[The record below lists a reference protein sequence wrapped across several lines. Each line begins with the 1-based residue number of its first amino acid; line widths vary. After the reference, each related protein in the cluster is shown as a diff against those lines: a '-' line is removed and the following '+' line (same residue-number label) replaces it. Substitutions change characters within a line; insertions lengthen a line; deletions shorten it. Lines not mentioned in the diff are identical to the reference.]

1 MRPIKFRS
9 WNGKNFEYFNNGKCD
24 CAFGWGEAQQ
34 FTGLVDKHGVEIYEG
49 DLIQLGKINGKPF
62 YGEVIFD
69 NAEDF
74 GVPCFCILSQEGH
87 KEVFFDVGDEPR
99 VWFEVI
105 GNIYEHSHLLD
116 S

>member
-1 MRPIKFRS
+1 MRSIKFRS

-34 FTGLVDKHGVEIYEG
+34 FTGLVDKQGVEIYEG
-49 DLIQLGKINGKPF
+49 DIVDYYDEWKEEKGR
-62 YGEVIFD
+62 
-69 NAEDF
+69 
-74 GVPCFCILSQEGH
+74 CIEYTIECGAFTIGDSGLHFSELNLEGI
-87 KEVFFDVGDEPR
+87 
-99 VWFEVI
+99 EVI

>member
-34 FTGLVDKHGVEIYEG
+34 FTGLVDKHGVEIYEN
-49 DLIQLGKINGKPF
+49 DLAKINGRIYQIVYSNGA
-62 YGEVIFD
+62 YGLVD
-69 NAEDF
+69 VKSGDF
-74 GVPCFCILSQEGH
+74 WHCACNLATSSFG
-87 KEVFFDVGDEPR
+87 
-99 VWFEVI
+99 EVI

>member
-1 MRPIKFRS
+1 MRSIKFRS

-49 DLIQLGKINGKPF
+49 DLIQLGKINGLIYQVVYLNSA
-62 YGEVIFD
+62 YGFVD
-69 NAEDF
+69 VKSGDF
-74 GVPCFCILSQEGH
+74 WHYTCNLATSSFG
-87 KEVFFDVGDEPR
+87 
-99 VWFEVI
+99 EVI